1 MSDTTSDRKQGRGRP
16 IKYASDE
23 ERRAARAAA
32 ARKRRAA
39 LKEQGLKEVR
49 RLVPTK
55 KDRRPKSAIIDL
67 SAVSYSKR
75 NRGI

>member
-1 MSDTTSDRKQGRGRP
+1 MSDTISGRTQGRGRP
-16 IKYASDE
+16 TKYASDE
-23 ERRAARAAA
+23 ERKAARAAA

-49 RLVPTK
+49 RLVSTK
-55 KDRRPKSAIIDL
+55 QDRKPKSAIIDL

-75 NRGI
+75 KP